1 MRNINLTAPSGGK
14 ALSGRHSRF
23 TTGVL
28 ESLLHSVIAP
38 MHSVRITEGER
49 PLCPASRKSYRYL
62 PPYALT
68 RWTDDPRGRN
78 QRPADCQESA
88 PLTE

>member
-1 MRNINLTAPSGGK
+1 
-14 ALSGRHSRF
+14 
-23 TTGVL
+23 
-28 ESLLHSVIAP
+28 

-68 RWTDDPRGRN
+68 RWTDDPRGLN